1 MSLYGLRDFSSNEV
15 ETRHVITALGPY
27 IRDFK
32 GSFNVQNVAGA
43 FQGLQK
49 MKSGRYRYVCMYVCM
64 SGMCVCMRVCM
75 SVMCVCMCVCINVS
89 VCVCV
94 CKYECASL

>member
-49 MKSGRYRYVCMYVCM
+49 MKSGRYRYRYICMYECNMCVYVCMY
-64 SGMCVCMRVCM
+64 
-75 SVMCVCMCVCINVS
+75 
-89 VCVCV
+89 
-94 CKYECASL
+94 

>member
-49 MKSGRYRYVCMYVCM
+49 MKSGRYRYICMYECICVYVCVYVLM
-64 SGMCVCMRVCM
+64 YQCVYVCVSMNVRVCEH
-75 SVMCVCMCVCINVS
+75 I
-89 VCVCV
+89 
-94 CKYECASL
+94 